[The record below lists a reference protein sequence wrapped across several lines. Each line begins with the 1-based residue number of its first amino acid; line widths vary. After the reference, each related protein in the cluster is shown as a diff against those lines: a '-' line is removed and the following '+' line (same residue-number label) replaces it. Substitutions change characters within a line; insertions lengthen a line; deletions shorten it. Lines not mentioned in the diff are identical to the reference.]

1 MATKKTSKADHVEHA
16 NGSFTKIDINGRR
29 VLSDHLMPGEKRLND
44 TTDVYLANVP
54 TDLG

>member
-1 MATKKTSKADHVEHA
+1 MATKKTSKTDPVEHA
-16 NGSFTKIDINGRR
+16 SGSFTKIDVNGRR

-44 TTDVYLANVP
+44 TTDVYLTSVP